1 MTNLSDTANLTA
13 RPMLCSLEPDY
24 FQVPTPQEIEDLT
37 AAILRDAETDQ
48 MPPSKFRQLV
58 ERIIG
63 FRNQWT
69 AVFSRFEHHHH
80 GELAYRDLLVGFE
93 EEIVPLV
100 DPWLSPSGKGK
111 KAMQTLHSLMAVSPV
126 SNPLNQRLQTA
137 KKMLSVRAR
146 WNRTTSDATEADAA
160 AYRLPE
166 FEHPIAIVS
175 APRAGSTLLF
185 ETLSQFEDL
194 WTIAEESHEIV
205 EGIPELHPANR
216 AFSSNRLTEVDAHP
230 LVTLTLRHQFTRQL
244 CDRAGRQYLHL
255 PVQDRPQR
263 VRFLEKTPKNALRIP
278 FLKTIFPGIKFIYL
292 YRDPRENISSLME
305 GWRSRRFITYKQLPG
320 WSHREWS
327 FFLPPGWSSLKESSL
342 VEIAAYQWKIANLFI
357 LNDLKTL
364 PTSSWHLVRYS
375 DLIRE
380 PKSMLRQ
387 IAQFAELTW
396 TEQIEQ
402 FLSHSLPISRL
413 TLSPP
418 SSDKWRKNE
427 QEIAIVLPT
436 LEPIVRILESNNLC
450 LEELQSQNIID
461 LL

>member
-1 MTNLSDTANLTA
+1 MTNSSDAANLTEH
-13 RPMLCSLEPDY
+13 PVLCSLEPDH

-37 AAILRDAETDQ
+37 TAILRDAETAQ
-48 MPPSKFRQLV
+48 MPLSKFRQLI
-58 ERIIG
+58 ERIAA
-63 FRNQWT
+63 FRNQWS
-69 AVFSRFEHHHH
+69 AVFCRFGHHHG

-93 EEIVPLV
+93 EEIVPQVNL
-100 DPWLSPSGKGK
+100 WLSPSGKGK
-111 KAMQTLHSLMAVSPV
+111 KAMQTLHSLLAISPV
-126 SNPLNQRLQTA
+126 SHPLNQRLQTA

-146 WNRTTSDATEADAA
+146 LDRTTFDLTEADAA
-160 AYRLPE
+160 ASPLPE
-166 FEHPIAIVS
+166 FEQPIAIVS

-185 ETLSQFEDL
+185 ETLSQFGDL
-194 WTIAEESHEIV
+194 WTIGQESHEIV

-216 AFSSNRLTEVDAHP
+216 AFSSNRLTEVDARP
-230 LVTLTLRHQFTRQL
+230 SIALTLRHQFTRQL
-244 CDRAGRQYLHL
+244 CDRAGQQYLHL
-255 PVQDRPQR
+255 PAQDRPQR

-278 FLKTIFPGIKFIYL
+278 FLKTIFPGVKFIYL

-320 WSHREWS
+320 WPHRDWS
-327 FFLPPGWSSLKESSL
+327 FFLPPGWPSLKESSL

-380 PKSMLRQ
+380 PKVMLRQ

-396 TEQIEQ
+396 NQQIKQ
-402 FLSHSLPISRL
+402 FLSQSLPISRL

-418 SSDKWRKNE
+418 SPDKWRKNE
-427 QEIAIVLPT
+427 QEINKILPT
-436 LEPIVRILESNNLC
+436 LEAVVSILENNDLC
-450 LEELQSQNIID
+450 LNELQSQNILE